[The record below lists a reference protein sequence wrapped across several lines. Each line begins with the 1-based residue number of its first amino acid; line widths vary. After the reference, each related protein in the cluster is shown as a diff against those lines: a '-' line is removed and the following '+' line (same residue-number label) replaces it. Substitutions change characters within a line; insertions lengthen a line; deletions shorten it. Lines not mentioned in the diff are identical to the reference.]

1 VETTQI
7 GSNELAAYNRLS
19 TVEKEQLVLKL
30 LQHLKAKEKEIEHL
44 KEDVHLLSK
53 ANQVSDQLR
62 TLSSLTG
69 VLNLCKDDKEVLTLF
84 ESILFSLLNSFKELK
99 IHNHFYL
106 D

>member
-1 VETTQI
+1 MDKTQVEKD
-7 GSNELAAYNRLS
+7 ELAAYNRLS
-19 TVEKEQLVLKL
+19 TSEKEQLVQKL
-30 LQHLKAKEKEIEHL
+30 LLHLKAKEKEIEHL

-69 VLNLCKDDKEVLTLF
+69 VLNLCKDDKQTLTLF
-84 ESILFSLLNSFKELK
+84 ESILFSLLNSFKELRVD
-99 IHNHFYL
+99 NHLYL